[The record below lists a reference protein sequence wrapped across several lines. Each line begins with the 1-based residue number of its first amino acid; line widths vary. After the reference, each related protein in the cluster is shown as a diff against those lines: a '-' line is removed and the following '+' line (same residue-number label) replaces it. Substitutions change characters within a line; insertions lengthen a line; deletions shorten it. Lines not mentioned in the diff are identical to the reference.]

1 MSEEQI
7 NRKLRMVS
15 DLGFCIGLLEGLA
28 ITQDKTTR
36 EWLHVIIEKLVNV
49 RKEVQGEC

>member
-1 MSEEQI
+1 MNNDEL
-7 NRKLRMVS
+7 NRKLRMMS

-28 ITQDKTTR
+28 ITQDKNTR

-49 RKEVQGEC
+49 RKEVRGE